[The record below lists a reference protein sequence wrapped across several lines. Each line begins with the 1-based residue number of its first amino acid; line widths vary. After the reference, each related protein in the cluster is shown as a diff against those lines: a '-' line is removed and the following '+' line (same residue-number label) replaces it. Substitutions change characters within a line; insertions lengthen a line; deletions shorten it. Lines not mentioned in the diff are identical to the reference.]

1 MEMHIEKPTDFD
13 IWPLAAGKREDTEKA
28 SAVMSSNIF
37 DDDYLTRLRNG
48 HEETAK
54 HFDAYFRRMLRIKLW
69 PKFGRTVKEDLMDEV
84 MAAAMEKILAG
95 EPRDPARLAA
105 YVRAICTNLARRADP
120 NANHPADFNFD
131 QISDRSLSAE
141 EQMILQ
147 EKARSVRSVLT
158 SLKSRDRLI
167 LIDLFFNELHRDEVC
182 RKYDVSREQLRLIL
196 FRARARF
203 QKKWPTQ

>member
-1 MEMHIEKPTDFD
+1 METHIEKPTGFK
-13 IWPLAAGKREDTEKA
+13 IWPLAAVQQEGKGKA
-28 SAVMSSNIF
+28 TAVMSSNIF

-69 PKFGRTVKEDLMDEV
+69 PKFGRSVKEDLMDDV

-95 EPRDPARLAA
+95 EPRDPACLA
-105 YVRAICTNLARRADP
+105 
-120 NANHPADFNFD
+120 ADFNFD
-131 QISDRSLSAE
+131 QISDRALTAE

-147 EKARSVRSVLT
+147 EKARNVRSVLT
-158 SLKSRDRLI
+158 TLKSRDRLI

-182 RKYDVSREQLRLIL
+182 RKYNVSREQLRLIL

-203 QKKWPTQ
+203 QKKWPAQ

>member
-1 MEMHIEKPTDFD
+1 METHIEKPTGFK
-13 IWPLAAGKREDTEKA
+13 IWPLAAVQQEGKGKA
-28 SAVMSSNIF
+28 TAVMSSNIF

-69 PKFGRTVKEDLMDEV
+69 PKFGRSVKEDLMDDV

-95 EPRDPARLAA
+95 EPRDPACLAA
-105 YVRAICTNLARRADP
+105 YVRAICTNLAKRADP
-120 NANHPADFNFD
+120 NPNQAADFNFD
-131 QISDRSLSAE
+131 QISDRALTAE

-147 EKARSVRSVLT
+147 EKARNVRSVLT
-158 SLKSRDRLI
+158 TLKSRDRLI

-182 RKYDVSREQLRLIL
+182 RKYNVSREQLRLIL

-203 QKKWPTQ
+203 QKKWPAQ